1 MKTNTIIIIIVILVV
16 LIGGFLLIGKG
27 GGATIT
33 ENTSDNSGESISES
47 FDKIPSFALS
57 DYGGNEITSAD
68 FPEKLL
74 VVNAWAVWC
83 PFCVAELPD
92 FAELQEAFPEEIVVI
107 AIDRAE
113 SLERAKSFT
122 DELEV
127 TDKMIFLLDPRDSF
141 YRSIGGFSMPET
153 LFVDADG
160 NIRLHK
166 RGPMDLEEMKR
177 IVSNIL
183 SDGGV

>member
-1 MKTNTIIIIIVILVV
+1 MQKNTIVIIIIVIIV
-16 LIGGFLLIGKG
+16 LIGGFLLIGG
-27 GGATIT
+27 GEKATIT
-33 ENTSDNSGESISES
+33 ENASDSSGVSVSES
-47 FDKIPSFALS
+47 FDKAPSFALQ
-57 DYGGNEITSAD
+57 DYDGNEITSAD
-68 FPEKLL
+68 FSGKLL

-92 FAELQEAFPEEIVVI
+92 FGELQEAFPDEIVVI

-122 DELEV
+122 DDLEV

-166 RGPMDLEEMKR
+166 RGPMEFKEMKR
-177 IVSNIL
+177 IVNSIL
-183 SDGGV
+183 DDEGV